1 MSGNNLQ
8 KINIKISGDVQ
19 GVLYRYSAVEKA
31 QELGLFGWVKNTSN
45 GRVEVVAEGS
55 KDSLEEFIKWCRQ
68 GPSFAK
74 VNNIEVSWE
83 KYKGEYATFEIK
95 F

>member
-45 GRVEVVAEGS
+45 GGVEVVAEGS
-55 KDSLEEFIKWCRQ
+55 KNSLDEFIKWCRQ

-74 VNNIEVSWE
+74 VNNIEVYWE